1 MRTLVVDDDQI
12 CRSLLQHVLTAYGP
26 VVYAVDGIGAVAEV
40 ARSLAE
46 GKPFDLIT
54 LDIMMPDLDG
64 QKTLTIIRR
73 LEAMFGCDRPAH
85 IAMTTALDDKDNLFR
100 SFREQA
106 DFYFIK
112 PIKIDR
118 VRADLQKA
126 GLISA

>member
-12 CRSLLQHVLTAYGP
+12 CRSLLQHVLSAYGT
-26 VVYAVDGIGAVAEV
+26 VAYAVDGVGAVAEV

-46 GKPFDLIT
+46 GKHFDLIT

-64 QKTLTIIRR
+64 QQTLTVIRR
-73 LEAMFGCDRPAH
+73 LEAMFGCDKPAQ

-100 SFREQA
+100 AFREQA

-112 PIKIDR
+112 PIKLDR
-118 VRADLQKA
+118 VRADLVKA
-126 GLISA
+126 GLISG

>member
-12 CRSLLQHVLTAYGP
+12 CRTVLQHALQGYGP
-26 VVYAVDGIGAVAEV
+26 VVYAVDGVGAVAEV

-46 GKPFDLIT
+46 GRAYDLIT

-64 QKTLTIIRR
+64 KLTLKLIRR
-73 LEAMFGCDRPAH
+73 LEELFGVTKPAQ
-85 IAMTTALDDKDNLFR
+85 IAMATALDDKDNLFQA
-100 SFREQA
+100 FREQA

-112 PIKIDR
+112 PLKLDR
-118 VRADLQKA
+118 VRSDLLKA